1 MRGALALAAA
11 LLLQAVAAGAQPGG
25 APGEVAPELPRAQ
38 PAEASGRL
46 ARRPD
51 ERRPAVQFSTTL
63 FGRPLILGGQYE
75 ITHQNRLN
83 FDLDSNVARDRARLD
98 QELKAE
104 AFYRASD
111 DVSLF
116 FQLVGLSEIDTYRS
130 TGDRTSASALERG
143 QMWLYADR
151 VLVDALA
158 LQAGRIAL
166 IEPRTWWW
174 DENLDALRLYAGR
187 GHWLLETGLARE
199 LGRKSSEEQY
209 IDPEQEELARWFGRA
224 AYEWRRRH
232 TLEAYWLFSED
243 NSSQPPP
250 GTVLAEEAA
259 DPSDARLSWLGL
271 RAAGDQRLGAA
282 QRLGYWI
289 DAGWVS
295 GRETVTAFR
304 DAGTD
309 QVSVARLADQTV
321 RGQAVDV
328 GIMWTLPGAWR
339 PTLTAAYAR
348 GSGDGDNSDGVDRA
362 YRQTGLQENKARYR
376 GVNRF
381 RYYGEFLR
389 PDLSNLAIST
399 LAFGFR
405 FLPRSSLELALHD
418 YRQVHPSSSLP
429 SDRLDASPRGVDRS
443 LGSVLDLILGVREW
457 ERIELAARFARFRAG
472 SAFGARS
479 GEHATLLELSMTL
492 VF

>member
-1 MRGALALAAA
+1 MRRAVALAAA
-11 LLLQAVAAGAQPGG
+11 LLLHFVAAVAQP
-25 APGEVAPELPRAQ
+25 ADAPEDAAPALPQAQ

-63 FGRPLILGGQYE
+63 FGRPLTLGGQYE

-83 FDLDSNVARDRARLD
+83 FDLDSSVDRDRGRLD

-104 AFYRASD
+104 AFYRATG

-116 FQLVGLSEIDTYRS
+116 LQLVGLSEIDTHRS
-130 TGDRTSASALERG
+130 TGDRTSTKALERG

-151 VLVDALA
+151 VLADPLA

-174 DENLDALRLYAGR
+174 DENLDAVRLYAGR
-187 GHWLLETGLARE
+187 SNWLVETGLARE
-199 LGRKSSEEQY
+199 LGRKSTEESH
-209 IDPEQEELARWFGRA
+209 IDPEQEGVARWFGRA

-232 TLEAYWLFSED
+232 ALEAYWLHSRD
-243 NSSQPPP
+243 GSPQPAP
-250 GTVLAEEAA
+250 GTVLAEDEA
-259 DPSDARLSWLGL
+259 DPSDARLSWFGL
-271 RAAGDQRLGAA
+271 RATGDQRLGAA
-282 QRLGYWI
+282 QRIGYWL
-289 DAGWVS
+289 DGAWVS
-295 GRETVTAFR
+295 GRETVTDFR

-309 QVSVARLADQTV
+309 QVSVTRLSDQSV
-321 RGQAVDV
+321 RGQAVDA

-348 GSGDGDNSDGVDRA
+348 GSGDGDSRDGVDHA
-362 YRQTGLQENKARYR
+362 YRQTGLHENKARYR

-381 RYYGEFLR
+381 RYYGELLR
-389 PDLSNLAIST
+389 PDLSNLEIRT
-399 LAFGFR
+399 VAFGFR
-405 FLPRSSLELALHD
+405 FLPRSSLEIVLHD
-418 YRQVHPSSSLP
+418 YRQIHPSRSAP

-443 LGSVLDLILGVREW
+443 LGRELDFILGVREW

-472 SAFGARS
+472 SAFGERS
-479 GEHATLLELSMTL
+479 GEHATLLELTVTL

>member
-1 MRGALALAAA
+1 MRSALALAAA
-11 LLLQAVAAGAQPGG
+11 LLLQTVAAGAQPGG
-25 APGEVAPELPRAQ
+25 APEEGAAELPRAQ

-51 ERRPAVQFSTTL
+51 ERRPAVQFSATL
-63 FGRPLILGGQYE
+63 FGRPLTLGGQYE

-116 FQLVGLSEIDTYRS
+116 FQLVGLSETDTYRS

-187 GHWLLETGLARE
+187 GPWLLETGLARE

-232 TLEAYWLFSED
+232 TLEAYWLYSED
-243 NSSQPPP
+243 NSSQPPL

-304 DAGTD
+304 DAGTG
-309 QVSVARLADQTV
+309 QVSVSRLTDQTV

-381 RYYGEFLR
+381 RYYGELLR

-405 FLPRSSLELALHD
+405 FLPRSSLELVLHD
-418 YRQVHPSSSLP
+418 YRQVHASRSLP
-429 SDRLDASPRGVDRS
+429 SDRLDASPRGVDTA
-443 LGSVLDLILGVREW
+443 LGTEVDLILGVREW
-457 ERIELAARFARFRAG
+457 ERIELAARLALFRAG
-472 SAFGARS
+472 KAFGSRE
-479 GEHATLLELSMTL
+479 GEDAALLELAMTV

>member
-1 MRGALALAAA
+1 MRSALALVAA
-11 LLLQAVAAGAQPGG
+11 LLLHAGTTPAQS
-25 APGEVAPELPRAQ
+25 V
-38 PAEASGRL
+38 EASSQL

-51 ERRPAVQFSTTL
+51 ERRPAVQLSTTL
-63 FGRPLILGGQYE
+63 FGRPLTLGGQYE

-83 FDLDSNVARDRARLD
+83 FDLDSSVARDRARLD

-130 TGDRTSASALERG
+130 TGDPTGTSYLERG

-158 LQAGRIAL
+158 VQAGRIAL

-174 DENLDALRLYAGR
+174 DENLDAVRFYAGR
-187 GHWLLETGLARE
+187 GYWLLETGLARE
-199 LGRKSSEEQY
+199 LGRKSSEERY
-209 IDPEQEELARWFGRA
+209 INPEQEGLGRWFGRA
-224 AYEWRRRH
+224 AYEWRRHH
-232 TLEAYWLFSED
+232 TLEAYWLYSQD
-243 NSSQPPP
+243 RSSRPPP
-250 GTVLAEEAA
+250 GTVLGEDAA

-309 QVSVARLADQTV
+309 QVAVARLTDQTV

-328 GIMWTLPGAWR
+328 GIMWTFPGAWR

-348 GSGDGDNSDGVDRA
+348 GSGDADNGDGVDRA
-362 YRQTGLQENKARYR
+362 YRQTGLQENKARFR

-381 RYYGEFLR
+381 RYYGELLR
-389 PDLSNLAIST
+389 PELTNLAIST

-405 FLPRSSLELALHD
+405 FLPRSSLELVLHE
-418 YRQVHPSSSLP
+418 YRQVHPTRSPP
-429 SDRLDASPRGVDRS
+429 SDRLDASPRGVDPQV
-443 LGSVLDLILGVREW
+443 GTALDVILGIREW
-457 ERIELAARFARFRAG
+457 ERIELAARLALFRAG
-472 SAFGARS
+472 TAFGSRE
-479 GEHATLLELSMTL
+479 GEDAALLELAMTV